1 MIRITKP
8 QQLAQK
14 CKSKSVFSFSACVS
28 ATFALLL
35 SFSAWSQDLVIE
47 ITQGVDNPVPIAVV
61 PFKWSG
67 EAALS
72 QDVSQIIDADL
83 ERSGQFKSLKRSL
96 MLSFPYQQEDVYF
109 RDWSYL
115 ATEYLIIGQIFAT
128 QNEGYQVEYQLF
140 DVERQELLAGGKF
153 VGGKNDLRAL
163 AHSVSDA
170 VYEAL
175 TGLRGAFRTRIA
187 YVAADK
193 KVNPSY
199 YKLLVADADGFN
211 AKVVLK
217 SNQPIMSPSWSRDA
231 SKLAYVSFESN
242 RPAIYVQDLTTGKR
256 ERIQTFKGINGAPA
270 WSPDGKQL
278 AIVLSKD
285 GNAEIYVYDLITKRL
300 ERVTNHY
307 GIDTEPSWSV
317 DGQHILFTS
326 DRGGKPQIYQVTLDT
341 KWVERLT
348 FEGDYNARGSLTQ
361 DGRFLVLVNRQDTQ
375 FNIAVQDLQRGTM
388 SLLTQTSLDESPSVA
403 PNGSMVIYST
413 QDGGRDI
420 LAAVSIDG
428 KVKFKIPANE
438 GVVREPA
445 WSPYLN

>member
-1 MIRITKP
+1 MRVKKIIHLTTRIP
-8 QQLAQK
+8 
-14 CKSKSVFSFSACVS
+14 KSNTFLVFSSAVF
-28 ATFALLL
+28 TLLL
-35 SFSAWSQDLVIE
+35 SLSVWSSELVIE

-61 PFKWSG
+61 PFQWSG
-67 EAALS
+67 DSALNE
-72 QDVSQIIDADL
+72 DVAQVVDADL

-96 MLSFPYQQEDVYF
+96 MLSFPYQKEDIYF

-115 ATEYLIIGQIFAT
+115 ATEYLIIGQVLPT
-128 QNEGYQVEYQLF
+128 DDGGYQVDYQLF
-140 DVERQELLAGGKF
+140 DVQRQESVAGARF
-153 VGGKNDLRAL
+153 TGGKNDLRAL

-175 TGLRGAFRTRIA
+175 TGLKGAFRTRIA

-199 YKLLVADADGFN
+199 YKLLVADADGYN
-211 AKVVLK
+211 AKEILK

-231 SKLAYVSFESN
+231 SKLAYVSFETN
-242 RPAIYVQDLTTGKR
+242 RPAIYVQDITTGKR
-256 ERIQTFKGINGAPA
+256 ERIKSFKGINGAPA
-270 WSPDGKQL
+270 WSPDGSKL

-285 GNAEIYVYDLITKRL
+285 GNAEIYVLDLTTNQL
-300 ERVTNHY
+300 TRVTKHY

-317 DGQHILFTS
+317 DGKHILFTS
-326 DRGGKPQIYQVTLDT
+326 DRGGKPQIYQVTLDSG
-341 KWVERLT
+341 WVERLT
-348 FEGDYNARGSLTQ
+348 FEGDYNARGSLTH
-361 DGRFLVLVNRQDTQ
+361 DGRFLVLVSRHDSQ
-375 FNIAVQDLQRGTM
+375 FHIAVQDLQRGSM

-428 KVKFKIPANE
+428 KVKFNIPANE

>member
-1 MIRITKP
+1 MRVKKMVHSTIRIP
-8 QQLAQK
+8 
-14 CKSKSVFSFSACVS
+14 KSNPFLVFSSAVF
-28 ATFALLL
+28 TLLL
-35 SFSAWSQDLVIE
+35 SLSAWSSELVIE

-61 PFKWSG
+61 PFQWSG
-67 EAALS
+67 DSALNE
-72 QDVSQIIDADL
+72 DVAQVVDADL

-96 MLSFPYQQEDVYF
+96 MLSFPYQKEDIYF

-115 ATEYLIIGQIFAT
+115 ATEYLIIGQVLPT
-128 QNEGYQVEYQLF
+128 DDGGYQVDYQLF
-140 DVERQELLAGGKF
+140 DVQRQESVAGARF
-153 VGGKNDLRAL
+153 TGGKNDLRAL

-175 TGLRGAFRTRIA
+175 TGLKGAFRTRIA

-199 YKLLVADADGFN
+199 YKLLVADADGYN
-211 AKVVLK
+211 AKEILK

-231 SKLAYVSFESN
+231 SKLAYVSFETN
-242 RPAIYVQDLTTGKR
+242 RPAIYVQDITTGKR
-256 ERIQTFKGINGAPA
+256 ERIKSFKGINGAPA
-270 WSPDGKQL
+270 WSPDGSKL

-285 GNAEIYVYDLITKRL
+285 GNAEIYVLDLTTNRL
-300 ERVTNHY
+300 TRVTKHY

-317 DGQHILFTS
+317 DGKNILFTS
-326 DRGGKPQIYQVTLDT
+326 DRGGKPQIYQVTLDSG
-341 KWVERLT
+341 WVERLT
-348 FEGDYNARGSLTQ
+348 FEGDYNARGSLTN
-361 DGRFLVLVNRQDTQ
+361 DGRFLVLVSRHDSQ
-375 FNIAVQDLQRGTM
+375 FHIAVQDLQRGTM

-428 KVKFKIPANE
+428 KVKFNIPANE

>member
-1 MIRITKP
+1 MRVKKMVHSTIKIP
-8 QQLAQK
+8 
-14 CKSKSVFSFSACVS
+14 KSNPFLVFSSAVF
-28 ATFALLL
+28 TLLL
-35 SFSAWSQDLVIE
+35 SLSAWSSELVIE

-61 PFKWSG
+61 PFQWSG
-67 EAALS
+67 DTALNE
-72 QDVSQIIDADL
+72 DVAQVVDADL

-96 MLSFPYQQEDVYF
+96 MLSFPYQKEDIYF

-115 ATEYLIIGQIFAT
+115 ATEYLIIGQVLPT
-128 QNEGYQVEYQLF
+128 DDGGYQVDYQLF
-140 DVERQELLAGGKF
+140 DVQRQESVAGARF
-153 VGGKNDLRAL
+153 TGGKNDLRAL

-175 TGLRGAFRTRIA
+175 TGLKGAFRTRIA

-199 YKLLVADADGFN
+199 YKLLVADADGYN
-211 AKVVLK
+211 AKEILK

-231 SKLAYVSFESN
+231 SKLAYVSFETN
-242 RPAIYVQDLTTGKR
+242 RPAIYVQDITTGKR
-256 ERIQTFKGINGAPA
+256 ERIKSFKGINGAPA
-270 WSPDGKQL
+270 WSPDGSKL

-285 GNAEIYVYDLITKRL
+285 GNAEIYVLDLTTNRL
-300 ERVTNHY
+300 TRVTKHY

-317 DGQHILFTS
+317 DGKNILFTS
-326 DRGGKPQIYQVTLDT
+326 DRGGKPQIYQVTLDSG
-341 KWVERLT
+341 WVERLT
-348 FEGDYNARGSLTQ
+348 FEGDYNARGSLTH
-361 DGRFLVLVNRQDTQ
+361 DGRFLVLVSRHDSQ
-375 FNIAVQDLQRGTM
+375 FHIAVQDLQRGTM

-428 KVKFKIPANE
+428 KVKFNIPANE

>member
-1 MIRITKP
+1 MRVKKMVHSTIRIP
-8 QQLAQK
+8 
-14 CKSKSVFSFSACVS
+14 KSNPFLVFSSAVF
-28 ATFALLL
+28 TLLL
-35 SFSAWSQDLVIE
+35 SLSAWSSELVIE

-61 PFKWSG
+61 PFQWSG
-67 EAALS
+67 DSALNE
-72 QDVSQIIDADL
+72 DVAQVVDADL

-96 MLSFPYQQEDVYF
+96 MLSFPYRKEDIYF

-115 ATEYLIIGQIFAT
+115 ATEYLIIGQVLPT
-128 QNEGYQVEYQLF
+128 DDGGYQVDYQLF
-140 DVERQELLAGGKF
+140 DVQRQESVAGARF
-153 VGGKNDLRAL
+153 TGGKNDLRAL

-175 TGLRGAFRTRIA
+175 TGLKGAFRTRIA

-199 YKLLVADADGFN
+199 YKLLVADADGYN
-211 AKVVLK
+211 AKEILK

-231 SKLAYVSFESN
+231 SKLAYVSFETN
-242 RPAIYVQDLTTGKR
+242 RPAIYVQDITTGKR
-256 ERIQTFKGINGAPA
+256 ERIKSFKGINGAPA
-270 WSPDGKQL
+270 WSPDGSKL

-285 GNAEIYVYDLITKRL
+285 GNAEIYVLDLTTNRL
-300 ERVTNHY
+300 TRVTKHY

-317 DGQHILFTS
+317 DGKNILFTS
-326 DRGGKPQIYQVTLDT
+326 DRGGKPQIYQVTLDSG
-341 KWVERLT
+341 WVERLT
-348 FEGDYNARGSLTQ
+348 FEGDYNARGSLTH
-361 DGRFLVLVNRQDTQ
+361 DGRFLVLVSRHDSQ
-375 FNIAVQDLQRGTM
+375 FHIAVQDLQRGTM

-428 KVKFKIPANE
+428 KVKFNIPANE

>member
-1 MIRITKP
+1 VMRLEKMIQLSQRIPKIM
-8 QQLAQK
+8 
-14 CKSKSVFSFSACVS
+14 SFSVFSSAVFTLVFS
-28 ATFALLL
+28 L
-35 SFSAWSQDLVIE
+35 SAWSSELVIE

-61 PFKWSG
+61 PFQWSG
-67 EAALS
+67 DSALNE
-72 QDVSQIIDADL
+72 DVAQVVDADL

-96 MLSFPYQQEDVYF
+96 MLSFPYQKEDVHF
-109 RDWSYL
+109 RDWTYL
-115 ATEYLIIGQIFAT
+115 ATEYLIIGQVMAT
-128 QNEGYQVEYQLF
+128 DAGGYQVDYQLF
-140 DVERQELLAGGKF
+140 DVQRQESIAGARF
-153 VGGKNDLRAL
+153 TGGKNDLRAL
-163 AHSVSDA
+163 GHSVSDA

-175 TGLRGAFRTRIA
+175 TGLKGAFRTRIA

-199 YKLLVADADGFN
+199 YKLLVADADGHN
-211 AKVVLK
+211 AKEILK

-231 SKLAYVSFESN
+231 SKLAYVSFETN
-242 RPAIYVQDLTTGKR
+242 RPAIYVQDITTGQR
-256 ERIQTFKGINGAPA
+256 ERIKSFKGINGAPA
-270 WSPDGKQL
+270 WSPDGSKL

-285 GNAEIYVYDLITKRL
+285 GNAEIYVLDLTSNRL
-300 ERVTNHY
+300 TRVTKHY

-317 DGQHILFTS
+317 DGKHILFTS
-326 DRGGKPQIYQVTLDT
+326 DRGGKPQIYQVTLDSG
-341 KWVERLT
+341 WVERIT
-348 FEGDYNARGSLTQ
+348 FEGDYNARGSLTH
-361 DGRFLVLVNRQDTQ
+361 DGRFLVLVSRQNGQ
-375 FNIAVQDLQRGTM
+375 FHIAVQDLQRGTM

-428 KVKFKIPANE
+428 KVRFNIPANE

>member
-1 MIRITKP
+1 MMRLEKMIQLSQRIPKIM
-8 QQLAQK
+8 
-14 CKSKSVFSFSACVS
+14 SFSVFSSAVFTLVFSV
-28 ATFALLL
+28 
-35 SFSAWSQDLVIE
+35 SAWSSELVIE

-61 PFKWSG
+61 PFQWSG
-67 EAALS
+67 DSALNE
-72 QDVSQIIDADL
+72 DVAQVVDADL

-96 MLSFPYQQEDVYF
+96 MLSFPYQKEDVHF
-109 RDWSYL
+109 RDWTYL
-115 ATEYLIIGQIFAT
+115 ATEYLIIGQVMAT
-128 QNEGYQVEYQLF
+128 DAGGYQVDYQLF
-140 DVERQELLAGGKF
+140 DVQRQESIAGARF
-153 VGGKNDLRAL
+153 TGGKNDLRAL
-163 AHSVSDA
+163 GHSVSDA

-175 TGLRGAFRTRIA
+175 TGLKGAFRTRIA

-199 YKLLVADADGFN
+199 YKLLVADADGHN
-211 AKVVLK
+211 AKEILK

-231 SKLAYVSFESN
+231 SKLAYVSFETN
-242 RPAIYVQDLTTGKR
+242 RPAIYVQDITTGQR
-256 ERIQTFKGINGAPA
+256 ERIKSFKGINGAPA
-270 WSPDGKQL
+270 WSPDGSKL

-285 GNAEIYVYDLITKRL
+285 GNAEIYVLDLTSNRL
-300 ERVTNHY
+300 TRVTKHY

-317 DGQHILFTS
+317 DGKHILFTS
-326 DRGGKPQIYQVTLDT
+326 DRGGKPQIYQVTLDSG
-341 KWVERLT
+341 WVERIT
-348 FEGDYNARGSLTQ
+348 FEGDYNARGSLTH
-361 DGRFLVLVNRQDTQ
+361 DGRFLVLVSRQNGQ
-375 FNIAVQDLQRGTM
+375 FHIAVQDLQRGTM

-428 KVKFKIPANE
+428 KVRFNIPANE

>member
-1 MIRITKP
+1 MRVKKMVHSTIRTPKFNTF
-8 QQLAQK
+8 LTFSSA
-14 CKSKSVFSFSACVS
+14 VF
-28 ATFALLL
+28 TLLL
-35 SFSAWSQDLVIE
+35 SISAWSSELVIE

-61 PFKWSG
+61 PFQWSG
-67 EAALS
+67 DSALNE
-72 QDVSQIIDADL
+72 DVAQVVDADL

-96 MLSFPYQQEDVYF
+96 MLSFPYQKEDIYF

-115 ATEYLIIGQIFAT
+115 ATEYLIIGQVLPT
-128 QNEGYQVEYQLF
+128 NDGGYQVDYQLF
-140 DVERQELLAGGKF
+140 DVQRQESVAGARF
-153 VGGKNDLRAL
+153 TGGKNDLRAL

-175 TGLRGAFRTRIA
+175 TGLKGAFRTRIA

-199 YKLLVADADGFN
+199 YKLLVADADGYN
-211 AKVVLK
+211 AKEILK

-231 SKLAYVSFESN
+231 SKLAYVSFETN
-242 RPAIYVQDLTTGKR
+242 RPAIYVQDITTGKR
-256 ERIQTFKGINGAPA
+256 ERIKSFKGINGAPA
-270 WSPDGKQL
+270 WSPDGSKL

-285 GNAEIYVYDLITKRL
+285 GNAEIYVLDLTTNRL
-300 ERVTNHY
+300 TRVTKHY

-317 DGQHILFTS
+317 DGKHILFTS
-326 DRGGKPQIYQVTLDT
+326 DRGGKPQIYQVTLDSG
-341 KWVERLT
+341 WVERLT
-348 FEGDYNARGSLTQ
+348 FEGDYNARGSLTH
-361 DGRFLVLVNRQDTQ
+361 DGRFLVLVSRHDSQ
-375 FNIAVQDLQRGTM
+375 FHIAVQDLQRGTM

-428 KVKFKIPANE
+428 KVKFNIPANE

>member
-1 MIRITKP
+1 MRVKKMVHSTIRIP
-8 QQLAQK
+8 
-14 CKSKSVFSFSACVS
+14 KSNPFLVFSSAVF
-28 ATFALLL
+28 TLLL
-35 SFSAWSQDLVIE
+35 SLSAWSSELVIE

-61 PFKWSG
+61 PFQWSG
-67 EAALS
+67 DSALNE
-72 QDVSQIIDADL
+72 DVAQVVDADL

-96 MLSFPYQQEDVYF
+96 MLSFPYQKEDIYF

-115 ATEYLIIGQIFAT
+115 ATEYLIIGQVLPT
-128 QNEGYQVEYQLF
+128 DDGGYQVDYQLF
-140 DVERQELLAGGKF
+140 DVQRQESVAGARF
-153 VGGKNDLRAL
+153 TGGKNDLRAL

-175 TGLRGAFRTRIA
+175 TGLKGAFRTRIA

-199 YKLLVADADGFN
+199 YKLLVADADGYN
-211 AKVVLK
+211 AKEILK

-231 SKLAYVSFESN
+231 SKLAYVSFETN
-242 RPAIYVQDLTTGKR
+242 RPAIYVQDITTGKR
-256 ERIQTFKGINGAPA
+256 ERIKSFKGINGAPA
-270 WSPDGKQL
+270 WSPDGSKL

-285 GNAEIYVYDLITKRL
+285 GNAEIYVLDLTTNRL
-300 ERVTNHY
+300 TRVTKHY

-317 DGQHILFTS
+317 DGKNILFTS
-326 DRGGKPQIYQVTLDT
+326 DRGGKPQIYQVTLDSG
-341 KWVERLT
+341 WVERLT
-348 FEGDYNARGSLTQ
+348 FEGDYNARGSLTH
-361 DGRFLVLVNRQDTQ
+361 DGRFLVLVSRHDSQ
-375 FNIAVQDLQRGTM
+375 FHIAVQDLQRGTM

-428 KVKFKIPANE
+428 KVKFNIPANE

>member
-1 MIRITKP
+1 MFF
-8 QQLAQK
+8 
-14 CKSKSVFSFSACVS
+14 SVVSSAIF
-28 ATFALLL
+28 TLLV
-35 SFSAWSQDLVIE
+35 SFSAWSSDLVIE

-61 PFKWSG
+61 PFHWSG
-67 EAALS
+67 NNALNE
-72 QDVSQIIDADL
+72 DVAQVIDADL

-96 MLSFPYQQEDVYF
+96 MLSFPYQEEDVYF

-115 ATEYLIIGQIFAT
+115 ATEYLVIGQVLVT
-128 QNEGYQVEYQLF
+128 DSGGYQVNYQLF
-140 DVERQELLAGGKF
+140 DVQRQEVISASGF
-153 VGGKNDLRAL
+153 TGGKNDLRAL
-163 AHSVSDA
+163 AHSASDA
-170 VYEAL
+170 IYEAL
-175 TGLRGAFRTRIA
+175 TGLKGAFRTRIA

-199 YKLLVADADGFN
+199 YKLLVADADGYN
-211 AKVVLK
+211 AKEVLK

-231 SKLAYVSFESN
+231 TKLAYVSFETN
-242 RPAIYVQDLTTGKR
+242 RPAIYVQDITTGQR
-256 ERIQTFKGINGAPA
+256 ERIQSFKGINGAPA
-270 WSPDGKQL
+270 WSPDGKKL

-285 GNAEIYVYDLITKRL
+285 GNAEIYVLDLASNKLT
-300 ERVTNHY
+300 RVTRHY

-317 DGQHILFTS
+317 DGKHILFTS
-326 DRGGKPQIYQVTLDT
+326 DRGGKPQIYQVTLESG
-341 KWVERLT
+341 WVERLT
-348 FEGDYNARGSLTQ
+348 FEGDYNARGSLTY
-361 DGRFLVLVNRQDTQ
+361 DGRFLVLVSRHDSQ

-445 WSPYLN
+445 WSPYLD